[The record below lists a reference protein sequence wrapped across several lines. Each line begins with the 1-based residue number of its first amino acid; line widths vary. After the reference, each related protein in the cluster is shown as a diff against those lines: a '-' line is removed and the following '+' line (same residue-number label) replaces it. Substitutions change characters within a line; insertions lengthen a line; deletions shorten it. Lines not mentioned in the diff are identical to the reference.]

1 MLSQGGGWIRH
12 HRRCVAA
19 CSGATCDILQVD
31 TGRVRTDH
39 DAHHSKPLRRHHARQ
54 LPELVPDPPR
64 GGRRGRSARPAVP
77 ARHVC
82 GRLGLDGAL
91 ARPFYRSR
99 APLLDHEP
107 AGPPRWRDHGHGSR
121 RSGPRAVTSD
131 AGRRCGRGARRP
143 RGSAPG
149 RIALRRAGGLD
160 TLTDALAEALAAIGR
175 PTVVVGHSLGG
186 AVAQNLLR
194 RGGRPAA
201 TVLLCSA
208 PPYGLWR
215 ASMEMATTNL
225 ALWKA
230 MFDLS
235 FFGVAA
241 TDPRV
246 IRDNMF
252 PNGISE
258 AEFRTVLSRLTDEA
272 LAATARTSGFPPFAP
287 LPGPRSDLLVIG
299 AGKDRFVP
307 PLDVHLTG
315 LYYGSRPRIVAG
327 AGHMPMYEPAF
338 LSETAGHILDWLPGI
353 AAGD

>member
-1 MLSQGGGWIRH
+1 MHTTASPSEDITLDSYQGWSLTRHEAAGAGDLPDLLFLHGMSAGGWVWTERWLGHFTEAGHRCWTMSLPGRPVGATMATDPGVLDRVLSQAMQGGDAG
-12 HRRCVAA
+12 AA
-19 CSGATCDILQVD
+19 
-31 TGRVRTDH
+31 
-39 DAHHSKPLRRHHARQ
+39 
-54 LPELVPDPPR
+54 
-64 GGRRGRSARPAVP
+64 
-77 ARHVC
+77 
-82 GRLGLDGAL
+82 LDAL
-91 ARPFYRSR
+91 AAALPGASLF
-99 APLLDHEP
+99 D
-107 AGPPRWRDHGHGSR
+107 GP
-121 RSGPRAVTSD
+121 
-131 AGRRCGRGARRP
+131 
-143 RGSAPG
+143 
-149 RIALRRAGGLD
+149 GLD
-160 TLTDALAEALAAIGR
+160 TLTGALAEALAAIGR